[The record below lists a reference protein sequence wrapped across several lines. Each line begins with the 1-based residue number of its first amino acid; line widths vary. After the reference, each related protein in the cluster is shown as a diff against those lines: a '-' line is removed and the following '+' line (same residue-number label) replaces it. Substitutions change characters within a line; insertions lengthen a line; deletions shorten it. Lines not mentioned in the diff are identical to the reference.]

1 MDVKKALEFQEKLE
15 NSIFWIWVKKFKF
28 SFFLIIIILVMSA
41 ISLYQIP
48 KESVPK
54 INLDAF
60 TIQTE
65 YRWASVDLVDKQVT
79 QKIEKSIKNIKWVE
93 KITWASNAWFSSI
106 VVELSSWTDRL
117 KFKSDLDDAVRAV
130 DFDSWIKTP
139 KIEEFKIDT
148 ALMYKL
154 LVYWDKDKFSY
165 EEILWKGKYLQDKLE
180 WVDWIASA
188 KPDEYEWE
196 EVKILLKKDKV
207 EELWISMP
215 RIDSIIRANLDWF
228 WLWTHKLEDD
238 YFTYGLTDW
247 ENSVRYLEDIII
259 SADNYSI
266 VKLSD
271 IAEITLDTKEW
282 NKKIYAWSYDN
293 SWNYWVWLIVNKV
306 DGRSIFEVSENF
318 KSKVEKLFDEDKNLD
333 GLNYVYTYDLYEYLE
348 EDYRVL
354 SENATKTILIVLV
367 VIWLLVSLKEWLLA
381 AFTIPLSFWLAIL
394 ILEKMGY
401 TLNFLTN
408 FSLVLAFWIAI
419 DAWIV
424 IVEWAYDKLKL
435 WFSSK
440 NAIILTVKEFAP
452 ALISWTLT
460 TVAVFI
466 PIIFLPWAMWKFLSF
481 IPITILLALFCALI
495 LDLTLTWAIFYKA
508 NKSKKT
514 YSKDK
519 ELERFLTQE
528 EKNLLE
534 YDRQWKEETLE
545 EKKSKKDKISDKV
558 HSLYYK
564 SIEKILDSKRLRRVF
579 IITPIILL
587 IACLAIIW
595 PRVWVNLFPKW
606 DEWFVVASIEWDPK
620 IIAENID
627 EIDKKISQIK
637 ELKWYTI
644 TLEKKEAFLE
654 VELKPLTIRK
664 NESLLSSDEVEK
676 KLRKDLQIFTK
687 RGLSVDIRQS
697 DWWDS
702 WDKPVSIRLVASP
715 NSSYQDLLKTW
726 ENLSEQIRNVEW
738 IKYVSDWTSGEFKK
752 IEIDIDKQKAAILW
766 FDVATIWQTLYSAM
780 NGYES
785 GVINIWWPKDIVI
798 KYKEFDS
805 WVAPSEILNVK
816 IENSSW
822 QKVPIW
828 NFASLKLDK
837 WFDEIVRNSWEI
849 AIFLEAD
856 VEKWLDIVEIQQKVT
871 NIAQN
876 YAYPE
881 WISFEEWGE
890 IKQNKKLIVS
900 IVSSFFLAIMMI
912 YLILVWQ
919 FNSYM
924 QPFMIVYAIFLTLI
938 WVSLGLYFHSLQYS
952 IAFWIW
958 MIAMAWI
965 VVNDDIIFIDKI
977 NKNLLKSWE
986 FKHSII
992 SWATSRLQPVFIT
1005 TVTTVAWV
1013 LPLASRDAFWASI
1026 SYTIVY
1032 GLIFGSI
1039 FTLFVT
1045 PPLYYSLF
1053 KKYYP
1058 DK

>member
-1 MDVKKALEFQEKLE
+1 MDIKKALEFQEKLE

-65 YRWASVDLVDKQVT
+65 YKWASIDLVDKQVT
-79 QKIEKSIKNIKWVE
+79 QKIEKSIKNIKWIE
-93 KITWASNAWFSSI
+93 KVTWASMAWFSM
-106 VVELSSWTDRL
+106 VRVRLSSWIDRI
-117 KFKSDLDDAVRAV
+117 KFKSDLDSAVRAV

-139 KIEEFKIDT
+139 KIEEYKIDS

-154 LVYWDKDKFSY
+154 LVHWDKDRFSY
-165 EEILWKGKYLQDKLE
+165 EEVLSKWKYLQEKLE
-180 WVDWIASA
+180 KLDWIASA
-188 KPDEYEWE
+188 KPDNYEWD

-207 EELWISMP
+207 EELWISMQ
-215 RIDSIIRANLDWF
+215 RVDSIVRANLDWF
-228 WLWTHKLEDD
+228 WLWTHKLEND
-238 YFTYGLTDW
+238 YFTYWLTDW
-247 ENSVRYLEDIII
+247 ENTINYLEDIII

-271 IAEITLDTKEW
+271 IAEISLDTKEST
-282 NKKIYAWSYDN
+282 KKVYAWSFDN
-293 SWNYWVWLIVNKV
+293 KGNYWVWLIINKV
-306 DGRSIFEVSENF
+306 DWRSIFEVSENF
-318 KSKVEKLFDEDKNLD
+318 KSKVEKIFSEDKELEW
-333 GLNYVYTYDLYEYLE
+333 LNYIYTYDLYEYLE

-367 VIWLLVSLKEWLLA
+367 VIWFLVSLKEWLLA
-381 AFTIPLSFWLAIL
+381 AFTIPLSFGLAIL

-466 PIIFLPWAMWKFLSF
+466 PILFLPGAMWKFLSF

-514 YSKDK
+514 YAKNE
-519 ELERFLTQE
+519 ELERFLTSK

-534 YDRQWKEETLE
+534 YDRQWKEEILE
-545 EKKSKKDKISDKV
+545 DKKSTKDKISDKV
-558 HSLYYK
+558 HNYYYK
-564 SIEKILDSKRLRRVF
+564 SLEKIINSKKLRRVF

-606 DEWFVVASIEWDPK
+606 DEWFIVASIEWDPK
-620 IIAENID
+620 IISENID
-627 EIDKKISQIK
+627 EIDKKISTIK
-637 ELKWYTI
+637 ELKGYTI
-644 TLEKKEAFLE
+644 TLDKKEAFIE

-664 NESLLSSDEVEK
+664 NEWLLKSDDVEK
-676 KLRKDLQIFTK
+676 KLRKDLEIFNK
-687 RGLSVDIRQS
+687 RWLSVDVRQS

-715 NSSYQDLLKTW
+715 EASYQNLLQTW
-726 ENLSEQIRNVEW
+726 ENLSEQIRNVKW
-738 IKYVSDWTSGEFKK
+738 IKYVSDWTSWEFKK
-752 IEIDIDKQKAAILW
+752 IELDVDKQKAAILW
-766 FDVATIWQTLYSAM
+766 FDIASIGQTLYSAM

-785 GVINIWWPKDIVI
+785 WVINLSWPKDIVI
-798 KYKEFDS
+798 KYKEFDK
-805 WVAPSEILNVK
+805 WVEPWDILNVK
-816 IENSSW
+816 IENSKW
-822 QKVPIW
+822 EKVPIW
-828 NFASLKLDK
+828 NFTSLKLSK

-856 VEKWLDIVEIQQKVT
+856 VEKWLSIVDIQTEVNK
-871 NIAQN
+871 IAEN
-876 YAYPE
+876 YNYPSG
-881 WISFEEWGE
+881 ISFEEWWE
-890 IKQNKKLIVS
+890 IKENKKLIVS
-900 IVSSFFLAIMMI
+900 IISSFFLAIMMI

-938 WVSLGLYFHSLQYS
+938 WVSLWLYFHSLQYS
-952 IAFWIW
+952 IAFGIW

-1053 KKYYP
+1053 KKYYT